1 MRRGVMEAAITP
13 REDGETLVCAP
24 AIGSFRSDRLV
35 GEILKPGSRLGV
47 LLKHEIPYDL
57 VLPHGASGELREALT
72 SNRWEL
78 CPYGKPLLRLV
89 LPRSLE
95 ETEAMDAARTTESA
109 SGLFEVASPTHGT
122 FYRKPS
128 PDSPTYV
135 EVGDEVSPGQTLGLV
150 EVMKCFSPITFEPRG
165 GEGTGIVREIT
176 ARDGHEV
183 KAEQVLVRIE
193 LR

>member
-1 MRRGVMEAAITP
+1 MEAAVTP

-57 VLPHGASGELREALT
+57 ILPEGASGELREALT

-95 ETEAMDAARTTESA
+95 ETEAMDAARATEGT

-128 PDSPTYV
+128 PDSPNYV

-150 EVMKCFSPITFEPRG
+150 EVMKCFSPITFDPKG
-165 GEGTGIVREIT
+165 GEGIGIVREIT

-183 KAEQVLVRIE
+183 KAEQVLVRVE